1 MVKKLFKKHH
11 FFYFTALGILPT
23 ASPAH
28 TMADVFLARQCKNG
42 LVKVIIGDITKSDA
56 DVLVTTANNRLA
68 GREGIDA
75 KIHIKAGASL
85 REACDKIAVERRKD
99 NLQPCPVGTAVV
111 TDTFELEAKK
121 LLHVVGPD
129 CRRPTQDESRRSLLK
144 KAYEAMFEKLTDLDE
159 VQLVATPPLSM
170 DVFAYPHR
178 EGARMTMEIVL
189 GWMDTSEDIGVK
201 EFQIITQE
209 MNWINNL
216 RTVYRESED
225 QFAGKDITRE
235 YR

>member
-1 MVKKLFKKHH
+1 MTFFSKKGT
-11 FFYFTALGILPT
+11 FFSITAWGILPT

-28 TMADVFLARQCKNG
+28 LMADVFLARQCKNG
-42 LVKVIIGDITKSDA
+42 LVKVIIGDITKSEA
-56 DVLVTTANNRLA
+56 DVMVTTANNRLA

-75 KIHIKAGASL
+75 KIHTTAGEDL
-85 REACDKIAVERRKD
+85 RDACNAIAAERRKD

-111 TDTFELEAKK
+111 TDAFEIPAKK

-129 CRRPTQDESRRSLLK
+129 CRRPTQDEARRSLLK
-144 KAYEAMFEKLTDLDE
+144 KAYEAMFEQLGDLKD
-159 VQLVATPPLSM
+159 VALVATPPLSM
-170 DVFAYPHR
+170 DVFSYPHR

-189 GWMDTSEDIGVK
+189 GWMDTSDDIGVN

>member
-1 MVKKLFKKHH
+1 
-11 FFYFTALGILPT
+11 
-23 ASPAH
+23 
-28 TMADVFLARQCKNG
+28 MADVFLARQCKNG
-42 LVKVIIGDITKSDA
+42 LVKVIIGDITKSEA
-56 DVLVTTANNRLA
+56 DVMVTTANNRLA
-68 GREGIDA
+68 GREGVDA
-75 KIHIKAGASL
+75 KIHTKAGEEL
-85 REACDKIAVERRKD
+85 REACNGVAAERRKD
-99 NLQPCPVGTAVV
+99 NLQPCPVGTAGV
-111 TDTFELEAKK
+111 TEAYELSAKK

-144 KAYEAMFEKLTDLDE
+144 KAYEAMFEKLGELDD
-159 VQLVATPPLSM
+159 VGLVATPPLSM
-170 DVFAYPHR
+170 DVFSYPHR

-189 GWMDTSEDIGVK
+189 GWMDTSDDIGVK
-201 EFQIITQE
+201 EFQIVTQE